1 MNSANETS
9 KSGQATSF
17 SVGDLVVYPTHGVGK
32 VTMIETQTVG
42 ADKIKLFVISF
53 ERIRMTLRVP
63 FMKATSSG
71 LRQLSTRSSM
81 QAALATLK
89 IRGSVKRVIW
99 SRRTLEYAAKI
110 NSGDPVSIAE
120 VVRDL
125 FRPAN
130 QKEPSYSERQI
141 YEQAFGRLTEEVA
154 AVEKIDTVS
163 AVAKLDALL
172 NAA

>member
-1 MNSANETS
+1 MNSS
-9 KSGQATSF
+9 KEMPQSGPIASF

-32 VTMIETQTVG
+32 VTMIETQTLG
-42 ADKIKLFVISF
+42 ADKMKLFVISF
-53 ERIRMTLRVP
+53 ERTRMTLRVP
-63 FMKATSSG
+63 LLKATSSG
-71 LRQLSTRSSM
+71 LRQLSTRSIM
-81 QAALATLK
+81 QAALATLTA
-89 IRGSVKRVIW
+89 RGSIKRIIW

-125 FRPAN
+125 YRPAN
-130 QKEPSYSERQI
+130 EKEPSYSERQI

-172 NAA
+172 SAA